1 MNPSLLENLVTD
13 SLHVLRL
20 LMSCRCWQNKS
31 ALGGPESRIQH
42 VDGEFMSRQC

>member
-1 MNPSLLENLVTD
+1 MNLENVATD

-20 LMSCRCWQNKS
+20 LISCGCWQNKS
-31 ALGGPESRIQH
+31 ALGEAESRIQH